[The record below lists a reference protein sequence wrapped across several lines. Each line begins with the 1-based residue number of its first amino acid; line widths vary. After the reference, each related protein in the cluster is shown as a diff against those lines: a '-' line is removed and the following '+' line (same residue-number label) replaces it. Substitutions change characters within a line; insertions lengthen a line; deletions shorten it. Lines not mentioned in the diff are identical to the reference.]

1 MYLMNACVSAATPML
16 CVVVITLFL
25 WSYQL
30 SCCGTVLYPMCYL
43 SMQDTVAEVAEVFAV
58 HLLAVTLVQGTL
70 NSIPPTIGPNNVAMV
85 TITSNDSPE
94 GIITFTQDSYTVQEG
109 VSYINITIARQQG
122 TVGVVSVIYFSSN
135 GLALNGEDY
144 IVDPVNE
151 ISFSNGQSEVTLS
164 VRIEDDDI
172 PEVDEDFCLGLR
184 LPRNGAVI
192 GNISQSESS

>member
-1 MYLMNACVSAATPML
+1 
-16 CVVVITLFL
+16 
-25 WSYQL
+25 
-30 SCCGTVLYPMCYL
+30 
-43 SMQDTVAEVAEVFAV
+43 MQDTVAEVAEVFAV
-58 HLLAVTLVQGTL
+58 RLLAVTLVQGTL

-144 IVDPVNE
+144 VVDPVNE